1 MKGKNCYFLCYHIS
15 DYSCYTNEKLTS
27 SENTQ
32 MNISSNNIIN
42 RNERLQCNIYLS
54 DPIENLDA

>member
-1 MKGKNCYFLCYHIS
+1 
-15 DYSCYTNEKLTS
+15 
-27 SENTQ
+27 

-42 RNERLQCNIYLS
+42 RNERLQCNLYLS